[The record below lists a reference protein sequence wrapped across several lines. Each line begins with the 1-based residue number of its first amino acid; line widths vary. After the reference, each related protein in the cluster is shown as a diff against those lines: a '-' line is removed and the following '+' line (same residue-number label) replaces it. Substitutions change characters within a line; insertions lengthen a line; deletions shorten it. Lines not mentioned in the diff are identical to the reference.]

1 MTTVVVFSSSLFIAT
16 AMVIIKAIE
25 LRRGKINFLLAL
37 FRKFD
42 SHSDKFVAKMKFIA
56 LQLLQSARYI
66 ILIQIKETCKS
77 LLEKVE
83 KKIAEEYQFLRS
95 WSVVWYR
102 PLDEVWIRNITA
114 QSHND
119 TKALTK
125 KQLFALLNPTLEEKK
140 FLELAPYIICSGYI
154 ESGLF

>member
-56 LQLLQSARYI
+56 LQLVQSARYI

-83 KKIAEEYQFLRS
+83 KKIAEEYKIKQSTLLGQKKITNKG
-95 WSVVWYR
+95 SVSFY
-102 PLDEVWIRNITA
+102 LKKITE
-114 QSHND
+114 QKSS
-119 TKALTK
+119 
-125 KQLFALLNPTLEEKK
+125 
-140 FLELAPYIICSGYI
+140 SGKGKI
-154 ESGLF
+154 ED